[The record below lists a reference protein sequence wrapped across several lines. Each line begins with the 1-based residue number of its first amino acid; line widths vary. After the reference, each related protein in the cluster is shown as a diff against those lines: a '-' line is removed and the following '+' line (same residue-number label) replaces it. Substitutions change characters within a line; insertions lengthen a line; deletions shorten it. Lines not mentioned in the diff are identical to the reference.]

1 MNQLKIIFTGPVGA
15 GKTTAISTISDIEP
29 VKTEASATENFH
41 SNKKDTTVAM
51 DYGLLNLDDGNIIHL
66 YGTPG
71 QKRFDFMWEILQEG
85 AVGLILLIDDS
96 APTRFED
103 LQQFLT
109 SFKSFVEKTSLAIGI
124 THTDSGSGKPIS
136 EYTSQLSQFGVIAPV
151 FSVDPREKRDISMLV
166 EALVYSIIPNLEE

>member
-15 GKTTAISTISDIEP
+15 GKTTAISSISDIEP
-29 VKTEASATENFH
+29 IKTEASATENFH
-41 SNKKDTTVAM
+41 ANKKDTTVAM
-51 DYGLLNLDDGNIIHL
+51 DYGVVNLDDGSIIHL

-96 APTRFED
+96 SPSRFED
-103 LQQFLT
+103 LEQFLT
-109 SFKSFVEKTSLAIGI
+109 AFKSFVENTALAIGI
-124 THTDSGSGKPIS
+124 THTDSESGKPIS
-136 EYTSQLSQFGVIAPV
+136 EYTKQLSNFGVIAPV
-151 FSVDPREKRDISMLV
+151 FEIDPRKKRDVSMLV